1 MVAKRYYF
9 LRALPFF
16 LGFGIAISTSG
27 ADLVLQ
33 KVPLLTV
40 AQAPNYPQNLAR
52 FDLGAQIES
61 DVPDDASSSVPF
73 LSGDP
78 ASVYGLRTGTTRLL
92 ISLAQIENIDGI
104 AFLNSEA
111 KGTVTIALSSAKLS
125 PESPQWHDARQ
136 EELYSGLISARI
148 GPAEAKYV
156 RLTFNV
162 RSPGR
167 IGNLGIYSA
176 ASVSDFTMPRAR
188 KIAAASSADA
198 RAKANYN
205 LADLHAKARTIFVS
219 SGDDLKLAYNMI
231 DGQPGTAYGF
241 AASDAAP
248 AAIIDLGHSVSVNR
262 ISTFSTPSSATVT
275 FYLLGALPGNNTGNL
290 ESSLRI
296 DPQTLAA
303 FRTVGTGN
311 DDGSGRVAVDFEET
325 TARYVML
332 VWTPSTPNANFSVA
346 EVAVFGPASNARLL
360 AANTIGNNPSDT
372 SDGKTVRDSKDAKD
386 FSKDFSKEIPGEGPA
401 EEQAPGEGPAPELP
415 RPPPFV
421 FIPRVVPTSP

>member
-1 MVAKRYYF
+1 MGGMAAKRRSLTF
-9 LRALPFF
+9 L
-16 LGFGIAISTSG
+16 LGLGIAISTSG
-27 ADLVLQ
+27 ADLVLR
-33 KVPLLTV
+33 KVPPLTV

-92 ISLAQIENIDGI
+92 ISLAQIENIDSV
-104 AFLNSEA
+104 AFLNGEA
-111 KGTVTIALSSAKLS
+111 KGTVTIATSSAKLS
-125 PESPQWHDARQ
+125 PESPQWHEARQ
-136 EELYSGLISARI
+136 EELSSGLISARI

-167 IGNLGIYSA
+167 IGSLGIYSA
-176 ASVSDFTMPRAR
+176 APVSDFTMPRAR
-188 KIAAASSADA
+188 KIAAVSSADA
-198 RAKANYN
+198 MAKANYN

-231 DGQPGTAYGF
+231 DGQSGTAYGF
-241 AASDAAP
+241 VANDAAP

-262 ISTFSTPSSATVT
+262 ISTFSTPSSAAVT
-275 FYLLGALPGNNTGNL
+275 FYLLDALPASNTENPA
-290 ESSLRI
+290 SVLRI
-296 DPQTLAA
+296 DPPTLAS
-303 FRTVGTGN
+303 FKKVGAGS
-311 DDGSGRVAVDFEET
+311 DDGSGRVAVNFEET
-325 TARYVML
+325 TGRYVML
-332 VWTPSTPNANFSVA
+332 VWTPSAQNANFSVA

-372 SDGKTVRDSKDAKD
+372 SDGETVRDSKDAKD

-401 EEQAPGEGPAPELP
+401 EEQA
-415 RPPPFV
+415 
-421 FIPRVVPTSP
+421 

>member
-1 MVAKRYYF
+1 MGGMAAKRYYF
-9 LRALPFF
+9 LRASTFF
-16 LGFGIAISTSG
+16 LGFGIAISISG

-33 KVPLLTV
+33 KVPPLTV

-61 DVPDDASSSVPF
+61 DVPADASSSVPF

-78 ASVYGLRTGTTRLL
+78 ASVYALRTGTTRLL
-92 ISLAQIENIDGI
+92 ISLAQIENIDSV
-104 AFLNSEA
+104 AFLNGEA
-111 KGTVTIALSSAKLS
+111 KGTVTIAMSSAKLS
-125 PESPQWHDARQ
+125 PDSPQWHDAGQ
-136 EELYSGLISARI
+136 EELSNGLIFVRI

-176 ASVSDFTMPRAR
+176 APVSDFTTPRAR
-188 KIAAASSADA
+188 KIASASSADA

-241 AASDAAP
+241 AANDVAP
-248 AAIIDLGHSVSVNR
+248 AAIIDLGHSVLVNR
-262 ISTFSTPSSATVT
+262 ISTFSTPSSAAVT
-275 FYLLGALPGNNTGNL
+275 FYLLDALPASNTEN
-290 ESSLRI
+290 SASVLRI
-296 DPQTLAA
+296 DPPTLAL
-303 FRTVGTGN
+303 FKKVGAGS
-311 DDGSGRVAVDFEET
+311 DDGSGRVAVNFEET
-325 TARYVML
+325 TGRYVML
-332 VWTPSTPNANFSVA
+332 VWTPSAQNANFSVA

-360 AANTIGNNPSDT
+360 AANRSD
-372 SDGKTVRDSKDAKD
+372 DKTVRDSKDTKD

-421 FIPRVVPTSP
+421 FI